1 MKTRWWCRKCEAE
14 LTQTDVEAREC
25 TQCHTKLPKVKIKL
39 EKKNEVRTKEP
50 QGPSRHV

>member
-25 TQCHTKLPKVKIKL
+25 TQCHWKLPKVKVQLK
-39 EKKNEVRTKEP
+39 EKKNE
-50 QGPSRHV
+50 SRNQKTVG